1 MKDILKKLIQQLPDK
16 IFLQIKYF
24 YIFKK
29 KLNLKNPKTFNE
41 KLQWL
46 KLYNQNPFYT
56 LLADKILVKDYIVQ
70 TLGEEYVI
78 PTLGIYCHFDDIDFE
93 ELPNSFV
100 MKTNHDS
107 GSIII
112 VKNKEELNIQEAREK
127 LQKSLERDYSIFG
140 REWPYKNI
148 ERKIIIE
155 EFMTDESNHEL
166 KDYKIYC
173 FNGVPKF
180 VHVDYDRFINHK
192 RNIYDSNWNQQEFI
206 YAFPFDKNKIIE
218 KPAEL
223 SEMIEL
229 ARKLSKDLPFLRCD
243 FYIVNHKILFGELT
257 FYPESGFGKFYPE
270 QYDLEFGKDITLPE
284 KQDGNKRKTFSE

>member
-1 MKDILKKLIQQLPDK
+1 
-16 IFLQIKYF
+16 
-24 YIFKK
+24 K

-46 KLYNQNPFYT
+46 KLYDRNPFYT
-56 LLADKILVKDYIVQ
+56 ILADKILVKDYIAK

-78 PTLGIYCHFDDIDFE
+78 PTLGVYHHFDEIDFD

-112 VKNKEELNIQEAREK
+112 VKNKEDLNIQEAREK
-127 LQKSLERDYSIFG
+127 LQKSLERDYFIFG

-155 EFMTDESNHEL
+155 EFMTDESNQEL

-173 FNGVPKF
+173 FNGLPKF
-180 VHVDYDRFINHK
+180 VHVDYDRFTNHK
-192 RNIYDSNWNQQEFI
+192 RNIYDSNWKQQEFM
-206 YAFPFDKNKIIE
+206 YAFPSDKNKTIE

-229 ARKLSKDLPFLRCD
+229 VRKLSKEMPFVRCD
-243 FYIVNHKILFGELT
+243 FYIVNHKILFGEMT
-257 FYPESGFGKFYPE
+257 FCPGSGFEKFYPE
-270 QYDLEFGKDITLPE
+270 QYDVEFGKDITLPE
-284 KQDGNKRKTFSE
+284 KHEWKQKKNV